1 MSNTTDNFWEA
12 FNSWAP
18 QEPICPISYRAYYDD
33 EGWISFLT
41 NEDLPGNYIEL
52 DRETFVDFPKHAKV
66 VDGKLVVLKVTYV
79 QKLVRGDTGIPCS
92 PSDVS
97 IVVSKT
103 EPHQNWK
110 LK

>member
-18 QEPICPISYRAYYDD
+18 QEPIRPPPYRAYYD
-33 EGWISFLT
+33 EHGWILFLT

-52 DRETFVDFPKHAKV
+52 DRETFVAFPNHARV
-66 VDGKLVVLKVTYV
+66 VDGKLVVLKVHYS
-79 QKLVRGDTGIPCS
+79 QKLVPGDTGTACS
-92 PSDVS
+92 PNDVS
-97 IVVSKT
+97 IVVDESQ
-103 EPHQNWK
+103 PHQKWK